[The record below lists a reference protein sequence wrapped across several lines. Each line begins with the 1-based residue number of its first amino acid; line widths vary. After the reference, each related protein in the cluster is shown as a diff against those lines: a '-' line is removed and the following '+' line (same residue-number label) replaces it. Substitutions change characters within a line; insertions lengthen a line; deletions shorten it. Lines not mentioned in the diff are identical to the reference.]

1 LGPLLPEL
9 VIRQHDATLHIA
21 WMISTGLTWL
31 FIAGCAAA
39 VWVAGYG
46 MGYRRGV
53 KDALYSSSPKT
64 DHRLNGD

>member
-1 LGPLLPEL
+1 
-9 VIRQHDATLHIA
+9 
-21 WMISTGLTWL
+21 MISTGLTWL